1 MKLVVSSR
9 GESRN
14 FDWESY
20 ALLRDNV
27 QHFVEGGAPSG
38 RFRALH
44 ALSAAVDRESCS
56 VDAVRLR
63 LEVLQT
69 VAALREIPLERAAIS
84 TRTRAIRDRLHA
96 RELVPGLAIGVL
108 AMPAR
113 FGVARTE
120 PLPRAALDFVDAVL
134 AVSANAV
141 AGDKLEVRRHS
152 HK

>member
-1 MKLVVSSR
+1 MRLVVTGR
-9 GESRN
+9 GESRD

-44 ALSAAVDRESCS
+44 SLSTAVDRESCL

-69 VAALREIPLERAAIS
+69 VAALREVPLERAAVSDRTHEIHDQLHPPAGTSGS
-84 TRTRAIRDRLHA
+84 TSGAGNAAAGTRGDRT
-96 RELVPGLAIGVL
+96 
-108 AMPAR
+108 M
-113 FGVARTE
+113 
-120 PLPRAALDFVDAVL
+120 PLPRVALDFVDAVL
-134 AVSANAV
+134 AVSAHAV
-141 AGDKLEVRRHS
+141 AGDKLEVRREPAR
-152 HK
+152 

>member
-1 MKLVVSSR
+1 MRLVVSGRSEVR
-9 GESRN
+9 D

-44 ALSAAVDRESCS
+44 ALAAAVDRESCV

-69 VAALREIPLERAAIS
+69 VAALREVPLEHAAIS
-84 TRTRAIRDRLHA
+84 ARTRAIHQQLRTA
-96 RELVPGLAIGVL
+96 TVGSEPAIAAG
-108 AMPAR
+108 APASPQVVFR
-113 FGVARTE
+113 SE
-120 PLPRAALDFVDAVL
+120 PLPRAALDFVEAIL

-141 AGDKLEVRRHS
+141 AGDKLEIHRQPDR
-152 HK
+152 